1 MSGHISPHHLFMRVS
16 DLRRSRAFYVE
27 ALGLRVLLE
36 QDGYIRVGGPSG
48 FHIGIEEGTDTAA
61 SRTIEIQLQ
70 VDDVDR
76 CYRQLLSSGVRFSA
90 PPADMPWGAR
100 HAFLD
105 DPDGQPLSIF
115 TPLSGEP
122 SSAGASGERLHHIR
136 ATELSADTAQTGG
149 MRRVAAVS
157 SGTVGSAAIWMG
169 ETSVAPAT
177 VSAPHHHGHSE
188 TGIFVVRGNPVFVH
202 LDGDREVR
210 LETQPGDYVFVPPFV
225 PHREENP
232 SPDQEAVVIIARS
245 TQEAIVVN
253 LDSLSPRRPP
263 REA

>member
-48 FHIGIEEGTDTAA
+48 FHIGIEEGADTAA

-122 SSAGASGERLHHIR
+122 SSADASGGRLHHIH

-169 ETSVAPAT
+169 ETRVAPAT
-177 VSAPHHHGHSE
+177 VSRRTIMA
-188 TGIFVVRGNPVFVH
+188 T
-202 LDGDREVR
+202 
-210 LETQPGDYVFVPPFV
+210 
-225 PHREENP
+225 
-232 SPDQEAVVIIARS
+232 ARRAS
-245 TQEAIVVN
+245 
-253 LDSLSPRRPP
+253 SSS
-263 REA
+263 